1 MSWKEDNWVK
11 NVSYFK
17 SYKVSTNASIG
28 STHFIWRAS
37 IEKLSNFT
45 YKVLIETSTFIQYS
59 YSWYRDFFKTLQ
71 WNTFRLCSLVIYLE
85 SFILCNELISVT
97 NVIQKFLLVFYVVFY
112 LPIFVCIFFSYSG
125 EGFFIL
131 YEECE
136 ENREIRNVRL
146 IVKYLSVSGM
156 LDRWPNLNDVGNTD
170 ISNSDLKIKWQG
182 YNTIVDNESEKDN
195 MLCIALYR
203 YRTHIRTN
211 FSFTLI
217 VYTEALSWFLKAYCS
232 LK

>member
-1 MSWKEDNWVK
+1 
-11 NVSYFK
+11 
-17 SYKVSTNASIG
+17 
-28 STHFIWRAS
+28 
-37 IEKLSNFT
+37 
-45 YKVLIETSTFIQYS
+45 
-59 YSWYRDFFKTLQ
+59 
-71 WNTFRLCSLVIYLE
+71 
-85 SFILCNELISVT
+85 VT

-170 ISNSDLKIKWQG
+170 ISNSDLKIK
-182 YNTIVDNESEKDN
+182 
-195 MLCIALYR
+195 
-203 YRTHIRTN
+203 
-211 FSFTLI
+211 
-217 VYTEALSWFLKAYCS
+217 
-232 LK
+232 